1 MPGPL
6 DWWNRIRRVVGPPGA
21 PATRAAVPT
30 DLDAARRAELASV
43 FAHVDRV
50 EAELRASEAYC
61 DREVAAILARA
72 EEESA
77 RILADASARAAEAR
91 AAAGTQRRTDLEV
104 HGTELHADAET
115 QAAALRQRAGEAV
128 PALVDQAVAIV
139 RSFALEGGAPTPPP
153 RS

>member
-1 MPGPL
+1 MGWHRL
-6 DWWNRIRRVVGPPGA
+6 A
-21 PATRAAVPT
+21 PA
-30 DLDAARRAELASV
+30 
-43 FAHVDRV
+43 
-50 EAELRASEAYC
+50 
-61 DREVAAILARA
+61 
-72 EEESA
+72 
-77 RILADASARAAEAR
+77 ADASARAAEAR